1 MTSERLRALRDERA
15 VYEMLASVFL
25 ELPTLE
31 GVERLLSFPGEGAA
45 PETSAAALAQFA
57 AENRD
62 RDKEEVLLDIARERV
77 VVVRG
82 GIGGIRPPYESLYA
96 QTGQNEMMGSL
107 NRFYAECGFAKAD
120 EVKDASDQIGVE
132 YAFLATLLAREIAA
146 LEAGE
151 AARAEE
157 LDAAV
162 DSFRSQHLSRWAPA
176 YAHSLLE
183 AATTSYW
190 RAVALAILEAEELR
204 S

>member
-1 MTSERLRALRDERA
+1 MTSERLSALRDERA
-15 VYEMLASVFL
+15 VYETLASVFL

-31 GVERLLSFPGEGAA
+31 TVERLLSFPGEGAA

-57 AENRD
+57 AESRERD
-62 RDKEEVLLDIARERV
+62 REEVLLDIARERV

-107 NRFYAECGFAKAD
+107 NRFYAERGFAKAE

-151 AARAEE
+151 AARADE

-162 DSFRSQHLSRWAPA
+162 ESFRSQHLSRWAPA

-190 RAVALAILEAEELR
+190 RAVALVILEAEELR

>member
-1 MTSERLRALRDERA
+1 MTSERLSALRDEHA

-31 GVERLLSFPGEGAA
+31 TVERLLSFSGEGAA
-45 PETSAAALAQFA
+45 PETSAAVLAQFA
-57 AENRD
+57 AESRERD
-62 RDKEEVLLDIARERV
+62 REEVLLDIARERV

-132 YAFLATLLAREIAA
+132 YAFLATLVVREIAA

-151 AARAEE
+151 AAHADE

-162 DSFRSQHLSRWAPA
+162 ESFRSQHLSRWAPT
-176 YAHSLLE
+176 YARSLLE

-190 RAVALAILEAEELR
+190 RAIALAILEAEELR

>member
-1 MTSERLRALRDERA
+1 MTSERLSALRDERA
-15 VYEMLASVFL
+15 VYETLASVFL

-31 GVERLLSFPGEGAA
+31 TVERLLSFPGEGAA

-57 AENRD
+57 AESRERD
-62 RDKEEVLLDIARERV
+62 REEVLLDIARERV

-107 NRFYAECGFAKAD
+107 NRFYAERGFAKAE

-151 AARAEE
+151 AARADE

-162 DSFRSQHLSRWAPA
+162 ESFRSQHLSRWAPA

>member
-1 MTSERLRALRDERA
+1 MTSERLSALRDERA
-15 VYEMLASVFL
+15 VYETLASVFL

-31 GVERLLSFPGEGAA
+31 AVERLLSFPGEGAA

-57 AENRD
+57 AESRERD
-62 RDKEEVLLDIARERV
+62 REEVLLDIARERV

-107 NRFYAECGFAKAD
+107 NRFYAERGFAKAD

-151 AARAEE
+151 AARADE

-162 DSFRSQHLSRWAPA
+162 ESFRSQHLSRWAPA

>member
-1 MTSERLRALRDERA
+1 MTSERLSALRDERA
-15 VYEMLASVFL
+15 VYETLASVFL

-31 GVERLLSFPGEGAA
+31 TVERLLSFPGEGAA

-57 AENRD
+57 AESRERD
-62 RDKEEVLLDIARERV
+62 REEVLLDIARERV

-107 NRFYAECGFAKAD
+107 NRFYAERGFAKAE

-132 YAFLATLLAREIAA
+132 YAFLATLLACEIAA

-151 AARAEE
+151 AARADE

-162 DSFRSQHLSRWAPA
+162 ESFRSQHLSRWAPA